1 MRIISRIK
9 YLKSSADWI
18 EFNYLLIWE
27 MIMIVRMNKNIMP
40 LITTKI
46 VQKSS
51 TNGKHIL
58 KRRKMLKSYFWLKNI
73 LSTIILSHNHRWFN
87 FLILFL
93 SHFFP
98 SLSSH
103 LIKNRRWYFF
113 KKLPNFEGPYLKI
126 LNISGEAPWH
136 MESRWCEY
144 LFIENR
150 MTKY

>member
-1 MRIISRIK
+1 MRIISRIT
-9 YLKSSADWI
+9 YLKSSAEWL
-18 EFNYLLIWE
+18 EFNSLLIWE
-27 MIMIVRMNKNIMP
+27 IGMIVRMNNNIMP

-46 VQKSS
+46 IQKSS
-51 TNGKHIL
+51 INGKPIL
-58 KRRKMLKSYFWLKNI
+58 KPRKMSKSYFWLKYI
-73 LSTIILSHNHRWFN
+73 LSTIILSHSRRWFN
-87 FLILFL
+87 FIILFL
-93 SHFFP
+93 SHFLP

-103 LIKNRRWYFF
+103 FVKNWRWYFF

>member
-18 EFNYLLIWE
+18 EFNSLLIWE
-27 MIMIVRMNKNIMP
+27 IGMIVRMNMNIMP
-40 LITTKI
+40 LITTKM

-51 TNGKHIL
+51 INGKPIL
-58 KRRKMLKSYFWLKNI
+58 KPRKMSKSYFWLKYI

-103 LIKNRRWYFF
+103 FMKNWEVVFF
-113 KKLPNFEGPYLKI
+113 QKMTQLWISIYKNPEYIRSSYL
-126 LNISGEAPWH
+126 APV
-136 MESRWCEY
+136 
-144 LFIENR
+144 
-150 MTKY
+150 K